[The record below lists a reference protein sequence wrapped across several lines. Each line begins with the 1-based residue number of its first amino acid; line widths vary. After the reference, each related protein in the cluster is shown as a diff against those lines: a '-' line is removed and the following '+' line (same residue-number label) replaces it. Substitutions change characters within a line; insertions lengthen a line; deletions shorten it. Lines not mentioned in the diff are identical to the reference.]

1 MPKTIDIERR
11 TEEGMKEEYSAERL
25 QVLEGLEAVRVRPG
39 MYIGTTGSKGMH
51 HILWEIVDNS
61 IDEVANGYGEKI
73 DITIHKDNS
82 ITVRDD
88 GRGVPPDIHKEYG
101 ISGIELIFTKLHA
114 GGKFGNDNYTFS
126 GGLHGVGASVT
137 NALSKW
143 LTVEVYKGGVKYTQ
157 KFRSYTDEK
166 GKMKCGEAYGGLLKE
181 PCGSKERGTGVTFLP
196 DEEVF
201 KKEKFSFDIINRR
214 IRELAFLNSMLIVT
228 LTDEREVEPDG
239 EFKSVRYHFGGGLCD
254 FVKYLDSNK
263 TCIYADPIYIVKEK
277 PKFRLE
283 LAIQHTDGYNENICS
298 YVNNIPTPEGGTHET
313 GFKVA
318 YTKVLND
325 YGRQKGYIKDKQAN
339 FDGEDFREGMTAV
352 LSIKMQNV
360 QFEGQTKTKLGNP
373 EIRTE
378 VDSIVSECLFEYL
391 VKAKKELLD
400 KLYDKAG
407 QAARARESAV
417 KAKQLSR
424 QKNQVSN
431 NTLVGKLSA
440 CTGRDY
446 SKNEIFIVEGDSAGG
461 TAKQGRD
468 RSFQA
473 ILPLRGKPL
482 NAEKKRITEILANE
496 EIISIINA
504 LGAGFDDSFKEE
516 NLKYDKVIILADADQ
531 DGAHIR
537 AILLTFF
544 YRYMK
549 DLVSQGHVYIG
560 MPPLYKITTKTKTVY
575 AYDDDELREV
585 IKEVGS
591 RYELQRFKGLGE
603 MSAEQ
608 LWETTMSPE
617 SRTMMRVTID
627 DVAEAD
633 RMISTL
639 MGDNIEARKS
649 YINENA
655 NFNKVDTF
663 EEIGG

>member
-1 MPKTIDIERR
+1 
-11 TEEGMKEEYSAERL
+11 MKEEYSAERL

-73 DITIHKDNS
+73 DITIHTDNS

-137 NALSKW
+137 NALSRW
-143 LTVEVYKGGVKYTQ
+143 LTVEVYKSGVKYTQ
-157 KFRSYTDEK
+157 KFRSYTDER
-166 GKMKCGEAYGGLLKE
+166 GKMKCGEPDGKLSKE
-181 PCGSKERGTGVTFLP
+181 PCSLSERGTSVTFLP
-196 DEEVF
+196 DEDVF

-214 IRELAFLNSMLIVT
+214 IRELAFLNSMLIIT
-228 LTDEREVEPDG
+228 LTDEREIEPDG

-254 FVKYLDSNK
+254 FVKFLDNNK
-263 TCIYADPIYIVKEK
+263 TCIYNDPIYIVKEK

-378 VDSIVSECLFEYL
+378 VDGIVSECLFEYL
-391 VKAKKELLD
+391 VRAKKDLLD

-407 QAARARESAV
+407 QAAKARESAA

-431 NTLVGKLSA
+431 STLVGKLSA

-544 YRYMK
+544 YRYMR

-560 MPPLYKITTKTKTVY
+560 MPPLYKVTTKTKTVY
-575 AYDDDELREV
+575 AYDDEELREV
-585 IKEVGS
+585 LKEIGS

-617 SRTMMRVTID
+617 SRTMTRVTID
-627 DVAEAD
+627 DIAEAD

-655 NFNKVDTF
+655 NFNKIDTF